1 MDFKNL
7 EEVIKFAMEKEKE
20 AQEFYED
27 LSQKE
32 AFAPNKET
40 FKEFAAE
47 EAKHYQLL
55 EAFLKGERSLE
66 DYEFKWIPDMKRVN
80 YLVDIKY
87 QKNMSYPDMLLLAAK
102 REEKALALYGEMRD
116 KAEDDELKKVMN
128 MLCQEEAKHKSR
140 LETLY
145 DDFMAKQGD

>member
-1 MDFKNL
+1 M
-7 EEVIKFAMEKEKE
+7 
-20 AQEFYED
+20 
-27 LSQKE
+27 
-32 AFAPNKET
+32 
-40 FKEFAAE
+40 
-47 EAKHYQLL
+47 
-55 EAFLKGERSLE
+55 KGERSLE

-80 YLVDIKY
+80 YLVDIEY